1 MLLQGNSIWSEAN
14 LVLDVYKR
22 QLYAGFLFIGIFLSI
37 LFVMATIL
45 ILYYKQIS
53 EGFEDKKRFEI
64 MQKVGLDHREVRRII
79 HAQVLMVFFLPLA
92 VAGIHIVF
100 AFPIVNKQ
108 MCIRD
113 RLLIQ

>member
-1 MLLQGNSIWSEAN
+1 
-14 LVLDVYKR
+14 
-22 QLYAGFLFIGIFLSI
+22 
-37 LFVMATIL
+37 MATIL

-92 VAGIHIVF
+92 VGGNSYCICLSDCQQAHAGTVYDEQLVICKMHIDMF
-100 AFPIVNKQ
+100 S
-108 MCIRD
+108 CICLHLFSD
-113 RLLIQ
+113 LSVDL